1 MKPAKFRDVARVL
14 KALGYTLVRT
24 RGSHY
29 IYGKG
34 GGNRTIPVPRHSSGL
49 VAAGVL
55 RSILDALGI
64 DEQEFNRLR

>member
-1 MKPAKFRDVARVL
+1 MKPARFRDVERVL
-14 KALGYTLVRT
+14 KALGYNLVRT

-29 IYGKG
+29 MYGKG
-34 GGNRTIPVPRHSSGL
+34 RGERTIPVPRHSSGM

-64 DEQEFNRLR
+64 DEQDFNRLK